1 MKKITTTTKPNGSGR
16 NWLEVGHFVD
26 DEFGHSNWIKKGDP
40 NQDRQLTVNRLH
52 SDGGATLDW
61 IILIPENYQW
71 TIVKINYDRLNPR
84 SYQILWQPAASSK
97 TDQLTKPEKIKRI
110 YQLAAGN
117 EELTNLLDQLFPQ
130 LPE

>member
-1 MKKITTTTKPNGSGR
+1 M
-16 NWLEVGHFVD
+16 
-26 DEFGHSNWIKKGDP
+26 
-40 NQDRQLTVNRLH
+40 TVNRLH
-52 SDGGATLDW
+52 SDGGTTLDW

-84 SYQILWQPAASSK
+84 TYQILWQPAEPK

-117 EELTNLLDQLFPQ
+117 QELTNLLHQLLPQ